1 MASKVSK
8 HSAVTI
14 NGVLSI
20 ENGKVFV
27 EVEDF
32 NKPFDLAIFLEN
44 FDGLDVNLS
53 VTHKEDVGGE
63 DS

>member
-8 HSAVTI
+8 RSAASI
-14 NGVLSI
+14 RGVLFI
-20 ENGKVFV
+20 EDGKIFV

-32 NKPFDLAIFLEN
+32 NKPFDLSVFLEG
-44 FDGLDVNLS
+44 FDGLEVNLS
-53 VTHKEDVGGE
+53 VTHKEELGGE